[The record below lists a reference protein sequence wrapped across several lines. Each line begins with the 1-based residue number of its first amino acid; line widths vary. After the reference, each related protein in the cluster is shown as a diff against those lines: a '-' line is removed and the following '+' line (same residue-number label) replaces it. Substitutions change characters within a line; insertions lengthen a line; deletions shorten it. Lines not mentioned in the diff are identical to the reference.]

1 MLQHMFTA
9 ATCEQPRTCTVCALT
24 EGTAQGHDLKEWNIT
39 KAPTCSE
46 KGIQEAICVKCS
58 KSVMQE
64 IDCIEHVAGEWE
76 IKTYPSAY
84 SDGVKV
90 QKCSVCGSIVKEEK
104 YSLTMGQRN
113 ALREAESY
121 LSVMAFSRKGLIE
134 QLKYEGYSV
143 EDATFA
149 VDNVKVDWNEQC
161 YKDAQSYL
169 DFMAFSKEGLKRQL
183 EYEGYTNEQIEY
195 AIKKIGY

>member
-1 MLQHMFTA
+1 
-9 ATCEQPRTCTVCALT
+9 
-24 EGTAQGHDLKEWNIT
+24 
-39 KAPTCSE
+39 
-46 KGIQEAICVKCS
+46 
-58 KSVMQE
+58 
-64 IDCIEHVAGEWE
+64 
-76 IKTYPSAY
+76 
-84 SDGVKV
+84 
-90 QKCSVCGSIVKEEK
+90 
-104 YSLTMGQRN
+104 MGQRN

-149 VDNVKVDWNEQC
+149 IDNVMVDWNEQC

-169 DFMAFSKEGLKRQL
+169 DVMAFSKEGLKRQL